1 MSQEEW
7 GIVEL
12 MGHVT
17 LAGRVSE
24 VKRFG
29 VELGRVDVPD
39 MRPGADPGAVSKTHY
54 FGGHSLYR
62 YTPCDEQTAREI
74 AARSQLVADDTP
86 FRLEAPREGDGESE
100 DRDDYEDELW

>member
-1 MSQEEW
+1 MTNYEW

-39 MRPGADPGAVSKTHY
+39 MSPGADPSATNKTHY
-54 FGGHSLYR
+54 FGGQSLYR
-62 YTPCDEQTAREI
+62 YTPCDEQTAREV
-74 AARSQLVADDTP
+74 AARSQFVADDTP
-86 FRLEAPREGDGESE
+86 FRLGPPRGEPPE
-100 DRDDYEDELW
+100 EWDLEE